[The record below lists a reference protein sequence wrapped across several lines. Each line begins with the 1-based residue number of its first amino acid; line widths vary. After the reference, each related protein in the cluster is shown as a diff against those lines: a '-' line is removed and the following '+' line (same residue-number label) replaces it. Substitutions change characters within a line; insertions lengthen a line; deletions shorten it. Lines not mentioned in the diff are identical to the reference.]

1 MNIVDINYNFMRFEF
16 GPMSGIDRLGRLDI
30 FGSNVQTIIDPSTFE
45 PVYVVRSTLCDVFL
59 FL

>member
-1 MNIVDINYNFMRFEF
+1 MRFEF